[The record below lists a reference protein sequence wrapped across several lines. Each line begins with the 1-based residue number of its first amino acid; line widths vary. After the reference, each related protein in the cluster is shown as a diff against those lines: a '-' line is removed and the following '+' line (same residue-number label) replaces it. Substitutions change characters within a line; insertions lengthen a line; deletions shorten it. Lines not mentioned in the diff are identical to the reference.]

1 MADVKTNR
9 AIKYRIKPNKAQEQ
23 LLQQTFGCVRLVYNH
38 YLGDRKDAYD
48 KNGTSLNYYDNANDL
63 KRLKNELPFL
73 KDVDSISLQQC
84 LRHLDTAYKNF
95 FRDKKVG
102 FPRFKSKKN
111 NHKSYSTVCVNEN
124 ISIESKHIKLPKIG
138 KVKMVCHRPVPDDWK
153 LKSVTVSQEP
163 DGKYYVSVLFEYVTS
178 IVEVPSKTILGLDYS
193 MSSLY
198 VDSDGNS
205 CGYPKFYKQAL
216 DRLAREQRKL
226 SKMEKGSNNYYKQR
240 KKVARLHK
248 HISNQR
254 KDFLHKQST
263 EIANRV
269 DTVCIENLDMKKMS
283 QEYNFG
289 KTISDNGWGLF
300 TNYLEYKL
308 RDRGKHYVKIDKFYP
323 SSQICHCCG
332 FKNEEIKD
340 FAIRK
345 WTCPKCKNEHDR
357 DVNAAINIRNEGIKY
372 LSI

>member
-48 KNGTSLNYYDNANDL
+48 NNGTSLNYYDNANDL

-308 RDRGKHYVKIDKFYP
+308 RDRGKHYVKIDKYYP

-340 FAIRK
+340 FSIRK
-345 WTCPKCKNEHDR
+345 WICPKCKNEHDR
-357 DVNAAINIRNEGIKY
+357 DINAAINIRNEGIKY

>member
-38 YLGDRKDAYD
+38 YLAERINAYD
-48 KNGTSLNYYDNANDL
+48 KKGTSLNYFDNANDL
-63 KRLKNELPFL
+63 KLLKQELSFL
-73 KDVDSISLQQC
+73 KDVDSIALQQS

-102 FPRFKSKKN
+102 FPKFKSKKN
-111 NHKSYSTVCVNEN
+111 NHKSYSTVCVNNN
-124 ISIESKHIKLPKIG
+124 ISIESNHIKLPKVG
-138 KVKMVCHRPVPDDWK
+138 KVKMIYHRPVPDDWN

-163 DGKYYVSVLFEYVTS
+163 DGKYYVSVLFEFVIS
-178 IVEVPSKTILGLDYS
+178 IKEVPSDITIGLDYS

-205 CGYPKFYKQAL
+205 CDYPKFYKQAMA
-216 DRLAREQRKL
+216 RLARQQRKL
-226 SKMEKGSNNYYKQR
+226 SKMKRGSNNYYKQ
-240 KKVARLHK
+240 KNKIARLHK
-248 HISNQR
+248 HIANQR
-254 KDFLHKQST
+254 KDFLHKEST

-269 DTVCIENLDMKKMS
+269 DAVCIENLDMKAMS
-283 QEYNFG
+283 QEHNFG
-289 KTISDNGWGLF
+289 KTISDNGWGMF

-308 RDRGKHYVKIDKFYP
+308 RDRGKHFVKIDKFYP

-332 FKNEEIKD
+332 YKNEETKD
-340 FAIRK
+340 LSIRK
-345 WTCPKCKNEHDR
+345 WICPKCNNEHDR
-357 DVNAAINIRNEGIKY
+357 DINAAINIRNEGMRY

>member
-38 YLGDRKDAYD
+38 YLRDRKDAYD
-48 KNGTSLNYYDNANDL
+48 NNGTSLNYYDNANDL

-269 DTVCIENLDMKKMS
+269 DAVCIENLDMKKMS

-332 FKNEEIKD
+332 FKNEEIKN

>member
-48 KNGTSLNYYDNANDL
+48 NNGTSLNYYDNANDL

-111 NHKSYSTVCVNEN
+111 NHKSYSTVCVNGN

-178 IVEVPSKTILGLDYS
+178 IVEVPSKTSLGLDYS

>member
-48 KNGTSLNYYDNANDL
+48 NNGTSLNYYDNANDL

-111 NHKSYSTVCVNEN
+111 NHKSYSTVCVNGN

-205 CGYPKFYKQAL
+205 CDYPKFYKKAL

-300 TNYLEYKL
+300 TNYLEYKM

>member
-48 KNGTSLNYYDNANDL
+48 NNGTSLNYYDNANDL

-124 ISIESKHIKLPKIG
+124 ISIELKHIKLPKIG

-205 CGYPKFYKQAL
+205 CDYPKFYKQAL

-308 RDRGKHYVKIDKFYP
+308 RDRGKHYAKIDKFYP

>member
-38 YLGDRKDAYD
+38 YLGDRKEAYD
-48 KNGTSLNYYDNANDL
+48 NNGTSLNYYDNANDL

>member
-48 KNGTSLNYYDNANDL
+48 NNGTSLNYYDNANDL

-269 DTVCIENLDMKKMS
+269 DAVCIENLDMKKMS

-345 WTCPKCKNEHDR
+345 WICPKCKNEHDR

>member
-48 KNGTSLNYYDNANDL
+48 NNGTSLNYYDNANDL

-111 NHKSYSTVCVNEN
+111 NHKSYSTVCVNGN

>member
-48 KNGTSLNYYDNANDL
+48 NNGTSLNYYDNANDL

-269 DTVCIENLDMKKMS
+269 DAVCIENLDMKKMS

>member
-48 KNGTSLNYYDNANDL
+48 NNGTSLNYYDNANDL

-111 NHKSYSTVCVNEN
+111 NHKSYSTVCVNGN

-178 IVEVPSKTILGLDYS
+178 IVEVPSKTIMGLDYS

-308 RDRGKHYVKIDKFYP
+308 RDRGKHYVNIDKFYP

>member
-38 YLGDRKDAYD
+38 YLRDRKDAYD
-48 KNGTSLNYYDNANDL
+48 NNGTSLNYFDNANDL
-63 KRLKNELPFL
+63 KHLKNELPFL

>member
-48 KNGTSLNYYDNANDL
+48 NNGTSLNYYDNANDL

-111 NHKSYSTVCVNEN
+111 NHKSYSTVCVNGN

-138 KVKMVCHRPVPDDWK
+138 KVKMVYHRPVPDDWK

-178 IVEVPSKTILGLDYS
+178 IVEVPSKTSLGLDYS

-340 FAIRK
+340 FTIRK

>member
-38 YLGDRKDAYD
+38 YLAERINAYD

-153 LKSVTVSQEP
+153 LKSVTVSQEA

-216 DRLAREQRKL
+216 ERVAREQRKL

>member
-38 YLGDRKDAYD
+38 YLGDRKAAYD
-48 KNGTSLNYYDNANDL
+48 NNGTSLNYYDNANDL

-269 DTVCIENLDMKKMS
+269 DAVCIENLDMKKMS

>member
-1 MADVKTNR
+1 MLYTKGY
-9 AIKYRIKPNKAQEQ
+9 KYRIYPNKAQVNRIENI
-23 LLQQTFGCVRLVYNH
+23 FGCCRFVFNYFLTLRRTAWKISGQSINYVLSTKI
-38 YLGDRKDAYD
+38 L
-48 KNGTSLNYYDNANDL
+48 TSLKKYRPYVFLASSDSMAL
-63 KRLKNELPFL
+63 QESL
-73 KDVDSISLQQC
+73 KD
-84 LRHLDTAYKNF
+84 LDRAYQNF
-95 FRDKKVG
+95 FDKRNSY
-102 FPRFKSKKN
+102 PNYKSKHFHKQSYRTRNVN
-111 NHKSYSTVCVNEN
+111 NC
-124 ISIESKHIKLPKIG
+124 IRIEGKHILLPKIG

-178 IVEVPSKTILGLDYS
+178 IVEVPSKTIMGLDYS

-357 DVNAAINIRNEGIKY
+357 DVNAAINIRNEGLRI
-372 LSI
+372 LNEDT

>member
-1 MADVKTNR
+1 
-9 AIKYRIKPNKAQEQ
+9 
-23 LLQQTFGCVRLVYNH
+23 
-38 YLGDRKDAYD
+38 
-48 KNGTSLNYYDNANDL
+48 
-63 KRLKNELPFL
+63 
-73 KDVDSISLQQC
+73 
-84 LRHLDTAYKNF
+84 
-95 FRDKKVG
+95 
-102 FPRFKSKKN
+102 
-111 NHKSYSTVCVNEN
+111 VNEN

-205 CGYPKFYKQAL
+205 CDYPKFYKQAL

-332 FKNEEIKD
+332 FKNEEIKN

>member
-48 KNGTSLNYYDNANDL
+48 NNGTSLNYYDNAKDL

-269 DTVCIENLDMKKMS
+269 DAVCIENLDMKKMS

>member
-48 KNGTSLNYYDNANDL
+48 NNGTSLNYYDNANDL
-63 KRLKNELPFL
+63 KRLKNEFPFL

-216 DRLAREQRKL
+216 ERVAREQRKL

>member
-48 KNGTSLNYYDNANDL
+48 NNGTSLNYFDNANDL

-226 SKMEKGSNNYYKQR
+226 SKMEKGSNNCYKQR

-269 DTVCIENLDMKKMS
+269 DAVCIENLDMKKMS

>member
-48 KNGTSLNYYDNANDL
+48 NNGTSLNYYDNANDL

-111 NHKSYSTVCVNEN
+111 NHKSYSTVCVNGN

-178 IVEVPSKTILGLDYS
+178 IVEVPSKTIMGLDYS